1 VKYATFALFLLPCLQ
16 AQEHA
21 SALTPDQAL
30 KQLMAGNQRY
40 VAGKASHPHQDTKRR
55 AELSQSQH
63 PFAALLSCADS
74 RVAPEVIFDEG
85 LGDLFSVRVAG
96 NIVDDAVTGSLEY
109 SVEHLGTPIILVL
122 GHERCGAVQAAIGG
136 GEPKTH
142 IEALTSAINP
152 AVAQARKQKGDLVSN
167 SVRANVRLVVEQLR
181 TSKPIL
187 AEAVAKGKVKVVG
200 AVYDLDSGVVKL
212 IQ

>member
-1 VKYATFALFLLPCLQ
+1 MA
-16 AQEHA
+16 
-21 SALTPDQAL
+21 
-30 KQLMAGNQRY
+30 QLMSGNKRY
-40 VAGKASHPHQDTKRR
+40 AAGKPSHPHQDFQRR
-55 AELSQSQH
+55 AELAKVQH
-63 PFAALLSCADS
+63 PFAAVLSCADS
-74 RVAPEVIFDEG
+74 RVPPEVVFDEG
-85 LGDLFSVRVAG
+85 LGDLFTVRVAG

-109 SVEHLGTPIILVL
+109 AVEHLGTPVVMVL

-152 AVAQARKQKGDLVSN
+152 AVTEAKKQKGDLVSN
-167 SVRANVRLVVEQLR
+167 SVRANVRLMVQQLR

-187 AEAVAKGKVKVVG
+187 AEAVAKGKVKIVG